1 MLYLLYHE
9 YLFEIIFF
17 KYNFKKN
24 ICNFSF
30 LILFFLSSSYNK
42 NILSYST
49 MVKSRFSR
57 RQRTLKRRR
66 RYHAHGGG
74 PTTTTSSA
82 HTHHQH
88 VVRPNCAVPATT
100 PTVPNCIPDV
110 DVSAFKTPCKALSKS
125 PLFAPFPCPSSTHT
139 VAKHG
144 GRRRYR
150 RRQSKRSRRY

>member
-1 MLYLLYHE
+1 
-9 YLFEIIFF
+9 
-17 KYNFKKN
+17 
-24 ICNFSF
+24 
-30 LILFFLSSSYNK
+30 
-42 NILSYST
+42 

-57 RQRTLKRRR
+57 RQRTLKATSTKKRSSTRKPSMRRR
-66 RYHAHGGG
+66 RYHARGGG

-110 DVSAFKTPCKALSKS
+110 DVSAFKTPCKALSTS

-150 RRQSKRSRRY
+150 RRQSKRSRRH